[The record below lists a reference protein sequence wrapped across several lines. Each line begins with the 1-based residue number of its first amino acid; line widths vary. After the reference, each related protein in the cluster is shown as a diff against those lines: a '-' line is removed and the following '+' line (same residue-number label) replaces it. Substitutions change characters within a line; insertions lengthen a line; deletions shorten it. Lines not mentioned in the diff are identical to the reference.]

1 MKFFKALK
9 FCAFAAFATVG
20 VSFLINEDSADF
32 LSRAFITPEQRQSVV
47 RVDVDHTNGNT
58 DKGSGVLIRAD
69 LVLTADHV
77 VRDAKSGSKVII
89 TFKGGLRREAEI
101 LKTSKLWDLALLQ
114 FDSVLYT
121 PAKPAKMTAIKQQ
134 VVTICGFPHGGDY
147 VEAIGRVVGF
157 RSPDR
162 TSKPNLFVVN
172 QACESGMSGGPV
184 FNDSGDVVGTLFGS
198 LRFAN
203 CTGLDVIKEFIH
215 EQPIP
220 RQDRKRT
227 PKEHGEPDGGDSHEP
242 TPIRPFSDRTAAG

>member
-1 MKFFKALK
+1 MKTLKALK
-9 FCAFAAFATVG
+9 FCTLAIFATVG
-20 VSFLINEDSADF
+20 VSYLFNEDSVQL

-77 VRDAKSGSKVII
+77 VRDAKSDSKVII
-89 TFKGGLRREAEI
+89 TFKSGLKREGEI
-101 LKTSKLWDLALLQ
+101 LKTSKKWDLALIQ
-114 FDSVLYT
+114 FDSVLFT
-121 PAKPAKMTAIKQQ
+121 PARPAKRAAIKTQT
-134 VVTICGFPHGGDY
+134 VTICGFPGGGDY

-162 TSKPNLFVVN
+162 TSEPHLFVVN
-172 QACESGMSGGPV
+172 HKCESGMSGGPV

-203 CTGLDVIKEFIH
+203 CTGLDVIKEFLH

-220 RQDRKRT
+220 RQDRRPT
-227 PKEHGEPDGGDSHEP
+227 LPSFGPSDESNSHSTE
-242 TPIRPFSDRTAAG
+242 